1 MEPDLARERLI
12 LAAKRK
18 ALVDGAR
25 RARLAIP
32 AGVLFSISGLA
43 LAYLVRRY
51 GLLLSILVG
60 GVGLVMLPLG
70 IAIVARAVTTIGTAR
85 KQVRALDASAI
96 PAARVVVR

>member
-32 AGVLFSISGLA
+32 AGIVVSARGLV
-43 LAYLVRRY
+43 LAYVFRTH
-51 GLLLSILVG
+51 GLLISILLG
-60 GVGLVMLPLG
+60 GVGLVLLPLG
-70 IAIVARAVTTIGTAR
+70 IAIAARAVATIGAAR
-85 KQVRALDASAI
+85 RQIRELDASAI
-96 PAARVVVR
+96 PPARVVVR